1 MTKTNFTMKN
11 NKKMPKKYM
20 KALSNIILRT
30 HRTDP
35 WCNMLQTLERPIKHI
50 GIILS
55 DELTL

>member
-1 MTKTNFTMKN
+1 MKN
-11 NKKMPKKYM
+11 NKKMPKTYM
-20 KALSNIILRT
+20 KALSNIFLWT

-35 WCNMLQTLERPIKHI
+35 WWNMLQTLERRIKYI